1 MKGFRVLLVFV
12 ALCLLFPTAA
22 FAHDEECHISYLFN
36 AWVRPADA
44 AMPNSAVYGQLV
56 HIGGMPDTLVSAS
69 SDAAEAVELHEMVMG
84 TGDVMQMRPVE
95 GGFVVPANGFL
106 LLEPGGLHIMLIGLK
121 QPLVP
126 GDEITVTLNFE
137 HAGAVELVAP
147 VRDMDAE
154 MAMGEMGGMGDSGMA
169 MDSSDM
175 GMAMDWGDAC
185 AHVYFLDPWVRP
197 SVPGAPNSAAFGM
210 LVNLTGEAVRL
221 VAADAEVAEVVEL
234 HEMVMGEGDV
244 MQMRPIEG
252 GIAVPASGTALL
264 KRGGLHVMLINL
276 TAELTAGES
285 VDLTLS
291 FDSGD
296 DMVVTAPIREAEEA
310 GGMNMGGMGHG

>member
-1 MKGFRVLLVFV
+1 MKGYRILLVFV
-12 ALCLLFPTAA
+12 ALCLLFPAAA
-22 FAHDEECHISYLFN
+22 FAHDEECHVSYLFN
-36 AWVRPADA
+36 AWVRPAEA

-56 HIGGMPDTLVSAS
+56 HIGDMPDTLVSAS
-69 SDAAEAVELHEMVMG
+69 SDAAEVVELHEMIMG
-84 TGDVMQMRPVE
+84 EGDVMQMRPVE

-154 MAMGEMGGMGDSGMA
+154 MAMGAMGEGGMA
-169 MDSSDM
+169 MDSSAMSM
-175 GMAMDWGDAC
+175 GMDWGNAC

-210 LVNLTGEAVRL
+210 LVNLTGEDVTL
-221 VAADAEVAEVVEL
+221 VAANAEVAEVVEL
-234 HEMVMGEGDV
+234 HEMVMGAGDV

-252 GIAVPASGTALL
+252 GIAVPADGTALL

-285 VDLTLS
+285 LDLTLT

-296 DMVVTAPIREAEEA
+296 DMVVTAPIREAEEV
-310 GGMNMGGMGHG
+310 GGMHMGGMGHG